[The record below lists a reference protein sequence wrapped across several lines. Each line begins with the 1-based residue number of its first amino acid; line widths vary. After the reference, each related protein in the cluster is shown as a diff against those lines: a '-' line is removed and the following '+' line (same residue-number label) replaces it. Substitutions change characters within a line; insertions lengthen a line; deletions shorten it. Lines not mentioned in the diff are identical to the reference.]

1 METAERGERTEAEKK
16 KQLYLR
22 QKATLD
28 LFLKNG
34 AITRAQ
40 YDKSFGDLV
49 VKMGMKESD
58 YSPQERKTT
67 SGGKQDAD
75 VHLE

>member
-1 METAERGERTEAEKK
+1 MEMDIIEFENLSAEDAKM
-16 KQLYLR
+16 QLFLN

-28 LFLKNG
+28 LFLEKG

-49 VKMGMKESD
+49 IKMGIK
-58 YSPQERKTT
+58 QEF
-67 SGGKQDAD
+67 
-75 VHLE
+75 